1 MKFIDDRGR
10 MFDNQQ
16 DYLKSQLKIAWE
28 NVVIGFKE
36 LFIKKPDKNEEIV
49 SEKVPDIPVPE
60 IESPVD
66 DSNTPDPD
74 DSNTPD
80 PTTSTQSTLIPET
93 NFGTIG
99 DSMTLEEYKSITT
112 SASTDR
118 PVETIAY
125 NGTLDDKS
133 YSKIEI
139 DYAHEC
145 IKLLDENG
153 RTVASTPIDAD
164 LVRNTIDADLADA
177 IFGDKPIPE
186 SISTNIESIPT
197 TNEQIQSGIDS
208 NNPPSTP
215 VG

>member
-10 MFDNQQ
+10 VFDNQQ

-49 SEKVPDIPVPE
+49 SEEVPDIPVPE

-66 DSNTPDPD
+66 DSNAPDPG
-74 DSNTPD
+74 TP
-80 PTTSTQSTLIPET
+80 TQPTLIPET
-93 NFGTIG
+93 QFGTIG

-118 PVETIAY
+118 PVEIIAY
-125 NGTLDDKS
+125 NGTLNDKS

-186 SISTNIESIPT
+186 SISTNIESIPIT
-197 TNEQIQSGIDS
+197 DEQTQSGIDS

>member
-1 MKFIDDRGR
+1 MKFIDDQGR
-10 MFDNQQ
+10 VFDNQQ

-49 SEKVPDIPVPE
+49 SEEVPDIPVPE
-60 IESPVD
+60 IESPVN
-66 DSNTPDPD
+66 DSNAPDPD
-74 DSNTPD
+74 TP
-80 PTTSTQSTLIPET
+80 TQSTLIPET

-125 NGTLDDKS
+125 NGTLNDKS

-177 IFGDKPIPE
+177 IFGDEPIPE

-197 TNEQIQSGIDS
+197 ANEQIQSGIDP

>member
-1 MKFIDDRGR
+1 MLFRFFTIL
-10 MFDNQQ
+10 FFC
-16 DYLKSQLKIAWE
+16 
-28 NVVIGFKE
+28 FKE
-36 LFIKKPDKNEEIV
+36 LFIKKTDKIEETV
-49 SEKVPDIPVPE
+49 PEEVPDIPKPE
-60 IESPVD
+60 IDPPVD
-66 DSNTPDPD
+66 DSNIP
-74 DSNTPD
+74 N
-80 PTTSTQSTLIPET
+80 PTSIQ
-93 NFGTIG
+93 FGTTG
-99 DSMTLEEYKSITT
+99 DSMTLEEYKSITS

-125 NGTLDDKS
+125 NGTLNNKS

-197 TNEQIQSGIDS
+197 TDEKLQSGIDS
-208 NNPPSTP
+208 NNPPSAP

>member
-1 MKFIDDRGR
+1 MKFIDDQGR
-10 MFDNQQ
+10 VFDNQQ
-16 DYLKSQLKIAWE
+16 DYLKSQMKIAWE

-36 LFIKKPDKNEEIV
+36 LFARKPDKIEETV
-49 SEKVPDIPVPE
+49 PEEVPDIP
-60 IESPVD
+60 ID
-66 DSNTPDPD
+66 DSNTPDIPVE
-74 DSNTPD
+74 DSNIPKPD
-80 PTTSTQSTLIPET
+80 APIQPTLIPESAQ
-93 NFGTIG
+93 FGTIG
-99 DSMTLEEYKSITT
+99 DSMTLEEYKSITN

-118 PVETIAY
+118 PIETIAY
-125 NGTLDDKS
+125 NGTLNDKS

-177 IFGDKPIPE
+177 IFGDSPIPE

-197 TNEQIQSGIDS
+197 TDEKIQSGIDP

>member
-1 MKFIDDRGR
+1 MKFIDDQGR
-10 MFDNQQ
+10 VFDNQQ
-16 DYLKSQLKIAWE
+16 DYLKSQMKIAWE

-36 LFIKKPDKNEEIV
+36 LFVKKADKIEETV
-49 SEKVPDIPVPE
+49 PEEVPDIPKPE
-60 IESPVD
+60 IDPPID
-66 DSNTPDPD
+66 DSNI
-74 DSNTPD
+74 SD
-80 PTTSTQSTLIPET
+80 PTSIQ
-93 NFGTIG
+93 FGTTG
-99 DSMTLEEYKSITT
+99 DSMTLEEYNSITT
-112 SASTDR
+112 SASTGK

-125 NGTLDDKS
+125 NGTLNDKS

-177 IFGDKPIPE
+177 IFGDSPIPE
-186 SISTNIESIPT
+186 SISTNIQSIPT
-197 TNEQIQSGIDS
+197 TDEKIRSGIDP
-208 NNPPSTP
+208 NDPPSTP

>member
-10 MFDNQQ
+10 VFDNQQ
-16 DYLKSQLKIAWE
+16 DYLKSQMKIAWE
-28 NVVIGFKE
+28 NIAIGLKE
-36 LFIKKPDKNEEIV
+36 IFVKKTDKIEETNP
-49 SEKVPDIPVPE
+49 EEVPDIPME
-60 IESPVD
+60 
-66 DSNTPDPD
+66 DSNAPDIPVE

-80 PTTSTQSTLIPET
+80 PTSAQPTLLQGSYK
-93 NFGTIG
+93 FGTNG
-99 DSMTLEEYKSITT
+99 DSMTLEEYKSIST
-112 SASTDR
+112 SAYTDK

-125 NGTLDDKS
+125 NGTLNDKS

-197 TNEQIQSGIDS
+197 TDEKIQSGIDL
-208 NNPPSTP
+208 NNPPSGP

>member
-1 MKFIDDRGR
+1 MKFIDDQGR
-10 MFDNQQ
+10 VFDNQQ
-16 DYLKSQLKIAWE
+16 DYLKSQMKIAWE

-36 LFIKKPDKNEEIV
+36 LFVKKTDKIEETNP
-49 SEKVPDIPVPE
+49 EEVPATPI
-60 IESPVD
+60 D
-66 DSNTPDPD
+66 DSNTPDIPVE
-74 DSNTPD
+74 DSNIPNHD
-80 PTTSTQSTLIPET
+80 APIQSTLLPELQ
-93 NFGTIG
+93 FGTTG
-99 DSMTLEEYKSITT
+99 DSMTLEEYNSITT
-112 SASTDR
+112 SASTGK

-125 NGTLDDKS
+125 NGTLNDKS

-177 IFGDKPIPE
+177 IFGDSPIPE
-186 SISTNIESIPT
+186 SISTNIQSIPT
-197 TNEQIQSGIDS
+197 TDEKIQSGIDP
-208 NNPPSTP
+208 NNPPSAP

>member
-1 MKFIDDRGR
+1 MKFIDDRGHV
-10 MFDNQQ
+10 FDNQQ

-49 SEKVPDIPVPE
+49 SEEVPDIPVPE

-66 DSNTPDPD
+66 DSNAPDPG
-74 DSNTPD
+74 TP
-80 PTTSTQSTLIPET
+80 TQPTLIPET
-93 NFGTIG
+93 QFGTIG

-125 NGTLDDKS
+125 NGTLNDKS

-197 TNEQIQSGIDS
+197 TDEQIQSGIDS

>member
-1 MKFIDDRGR
+1 MKFIDDQGR
-10 MFDNQQ
+10 VFDNQQ
-16 DYLKSQLKIAWE
+16 DYLKSQMKIAWE

-36 LFIKKPDKNEEIV
+36 LFVKKTDKKEET
-49 SEKVPDIPVPE
+49 VPE
-60 IESPVD
+60 EVPASPID
-66 DSNTPDPD
+66 DSNTPDIPVE
-74 DSNTPD
+74 DSNIPNPD
-80 PTTSTQSTLIPET
+80 APIQSTLIPELQ
-93 NFGTIG
+93 FGTTS
-99 DSMTLEEYKSITT
+99 DSMTLEEYNSITT
-112 SASTDR
+112 SASTGK

-125 NGTLDDKS
+125 NGTLNDKS

-197 TNEQIQSGIDS
+197 TDEKIQSGIDP
-208 NNPPSTP
+208 NNPPSAP

>member
-1 MKFIDDRGR
+1 MKFIDDQGR
-10 MFDNQQ
+10 VFDNQQ
-16 DYLKSQLKIAWE
+16 DYLKSQMKIAWD

-36 LFIKKPDKNEEIV
+36 LFVKKADKIEETV
-49 SEKVPDIPVPE
+49 PEEVPDIPKPE
-60 IESPVD
+60 IDPPID
-66 DSNTPDPD
+66 DSNIPDPD
-74 DSNTPD
+74 SIQ
-80 PTTSTQSTLIPET
+80 PTSQ
-93 NFGTIG
+93 FGTTG
-99 DSMTLEEYKSITT
+99 DSMTLEEYKSITN

-125 NGTLDDKS
+125 NGTLNDKS

-177 IFGDKPIPE
+177 IFGDSPIPE
-186 SISTNIESIPT
+186 SISTNIQSIPT
-197 TNEQIQSGIDS
+197 TDEKIQSGIDP
-208 NNPPSTP
+208 NNPPSAP

>member
-1 MKFIDDRGR
+1 MKFIDDQGR
-10 MFDNQQ
+10 VFDNQQ
-16 DYLKSQLKIAWE
+16 DYLKSQMKIAWE

-36 LFIKKPDKNEEIV
+36 LFVKKTDKKEET
-49 SEKVPDIPVPE
+49 VPE
-60 IESPVD
+60 EVPASPID
-66 DSNTPDPD
+66 DSNTPDIPVE
-74 DSNTPD
+74 DSNIPNPD
-80 PTTSTQSTLIPET
+80 APIQSTLIPELQ
-93 NFGTIG
+93 FGTTG
-99 DSMTLEEYKSITT
+99 DSMTLEEYNSITT
-112 SASTDR
+112 SASTGK

-125 NGTLDDKS
+125 NGTLNDKS

-197 TNEQIQSGIDS
+197 TDEKIQSGIDP
-208 NNPPSTP
+208 NNPPSAP

>member
-1 MKFIDDRGR
+1 MKFIDDQGR
-10 MFDNQQ
+10 VFDNQQ
-16 DYLKSQLKIAWE
+16 DYLKSQMKIAWE

-36 LFIKKPDKNEEIV
+36 LFVKKTDKIEETV
-49 SEKVPDIPVPE
+49 PEEVPDIP
-60 IESPVD
+60 ID
-66 DSNTPDPD
+66 DSNTPDIPVE
-74 DSNTPD
+74 DSNIPD
-80 PTTSTQSTLIPET
+80 PTSIQ
-93 NFGTIG
+93 FGTTG
-99 DSMTLEEYKSITT
+99 DSMTLEEYKSITN

-125 NGTLDDKS
+125 NGTLNDKS

-186 SISTNIESIPT
+186 SISTNIQSIPT
-197 TNEQIQSGIDS
+197 TDEKIQSGIDP
-208 NNPPSTP
+208 NNPPSAP

>member
-1 MKFIDDRGR
+1 MKFIDDQGR
-10 MFDNQQ
+10 VFDNQQ

-36 LFIKKPDKNEEIV
+36 LFIKKPDKNEEIA
-49 SEKVPDIPVPE
+49 SEEVPDIPVPE

-66 DSNTPDPD
+66 DSNA
-74 DSNTPD
+74 PD
-80 PTTSTQSTLIPET
+80 PTTPAQSTLIPGMQ
-93 NFGTIG
+93 FGSLG
-99 DSMTLEEYKSITT
+99 DSMTLEEYKSLTT

-125 NGTLDDKS
+125 NGTLNDKS

-197 TNEQIQSGIDS
+197 TNEQIQSGIDP
-208 NNPPSTP
+208 NNPPSAP

>member
-1 MKFIDDRGR
+1 MKFIDDHGR

-16 DYLKSQLKIAWE
+16 DYLRSQLKIAWE

-36 LFIKKPDKNEEIV
+36 LFINKPDKNEEIV
-49 SEKVPDIPVPE
+49 SERIPDIPAPK

-66 DSNTPDPD
+66 DSNIPDPA
-74 DSNTPD
+74 
-80 PTTSTQSTLIPET
+80 TSTQSTLIPET

-112 SASTDR
+112 SAYTDR

-197 TNEQIQSGIDS
+197 TDEQIQSGIDS
-208 NNPPSTP
+208 NNPPSAP

>member
-10 MFDNQQ
+10 VFDNQQ

-49 SEKVPDIPVPE
+49 SEEVPDIPVPE

-66 DSNTPDPD
+66 DSNAPDPG
-74 DSNTPD
+74 TP
-80 PTTSTQSTLIPET
+80 TQPTLIPET
-93 NFGTIG
+93 QFGTIG

-125 NGTLDDKS
+125 NGTLNDKS

-197 TNEQIQSGIDS
+197 TDEQIQSGIDS